1 MSILEAKDLAQ
12 RYKQAYESQKEKE
25 QLNEFQQ
32 EIADR
37 GGMDFSTGAQN
48 ILAGYNNP
56 FGGLK
61 PRMETITR
69 RDGSKKET
77 LVEGYQLPSSLPDRP
92 EDKGLELKTAYYD
105 DNLSLIHI

>member
-37 GGMDFSTGAQN
+37 G
-48 ILAGYNNP
+48 
-56 FGGLK
+56 
-61 PRMETITR
+61 
-69 RDGSKKET
+69 
-77 LVEGYQLPSSLPDRP
+77 
-92 EDKGLELKTAYYD
+92 
-105 DNLSLIHI
+105 LSLIHI